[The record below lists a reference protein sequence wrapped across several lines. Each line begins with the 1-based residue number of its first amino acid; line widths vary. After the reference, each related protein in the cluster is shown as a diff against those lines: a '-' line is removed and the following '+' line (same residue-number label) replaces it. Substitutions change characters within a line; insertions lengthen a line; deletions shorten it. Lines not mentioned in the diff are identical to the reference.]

1 MIIWSKGGL
10 VIRVSWYPSAL
21 CEKYEKGCMYEKYE
35 IKFENRFEKK
45 NNFFIKQNI
54 YFHF

>member
-1 MIIWSKGGL
+1 
-10 VIRVSWYPSAL
+10 
-21 CEKYEKGCMYEKYE
+21 MYEKYE

-45 NNFFIKQNI
+45 NNFFIKQNV